1 MHIRPLPSLELV
13 RRVFVY
19 EPEQGSFHWRECRSR
34 RPRHSR
40 GEIAGCLSGYG
51 YWLLSING
59 RQYPAHRIAWL
70 YYYGRE
76 PVYQI
81 DHRNLCRSDNR
92 IANLREASHAEN
104 NINKG
109 PNKNNRH
116 GTKGVS
122 PQKGRWIAQIKKN
135 YVNHFLGSFDT
146 PEEAHRAYLAKA
158 KELFGEFARGG

>member
-1 MHIRPLPSLELV
+1 MHMRPLPSLDRLRELYDFNPLTGEFLWKSNK
-13 RRVFVY
+13 RHAT
-19 EPEQGSFHWRECRSR
+19 GSRAGTLSR
-34 RPRHSR
+34 
-40 GEIAGCLSGYG
+40 G
-51 YWLLSING
+51 YWLIYVDG
-59 RQYPAHRIAWL
+59 RQFFAHRLAWL
-70 YYYGRE
+70 YHYGHA
-76 PVYQI
+76 PAYQI
-81 DHRNLCRSDNR
+81 DHINLCRSDNR
-92 IANLREASHAEN
+92 IANLREANHAEN

-122 PQKGRWIAQIKKN
+122 PQNGRWIAQIKKN